1 LRKIFIILTIFAL
14 NLEVGKCAQRGQ
26 VITPKSPVYSDPFL
40 KGPIGSLSQGK
51 KVILSDKT
59 YGNGKSYMLVIGKNI
74 AYIAAKDVVTETY
87 VKDNDQKNLKINN
100 NNFEHLVE
108 KSIDSSTD
116 DDFTKNNFLIFEGGF
131 TNFIGGDW
139 DKFNATFNGRNP
151 PVANTYSIFIRHAP
165 PQHYHS
171 VSIGLGY
178 LTQKDNIAEISGPFL
193 IGELDFDFIENE
205 LFSLSIGLNAYIT
218 GELHL
223 KIGLPKKR
231 YTGTLMGSGPK
242 LALNLFPRSKFGIE
256 FLGKYQYYKA
266 VNFDN
271 LEVNGIDKKINLDEF
286 SSFSFA
292 IALKI
297 QVM

>member
-1 LRKIFIILTIFAL
+1 MRKIFIILTIFAL

-87 VKDNDQKNLKINN
+87 VKDNDQRSQRLIIITLNTSLKKASILAPMMTSPKTI
-100 NNFEHLVE
+100 FSFSKGALLTLLVE
-108 KSIDSSTD
+108 IGINLMQHLTGEITCRQHL
-116 DDFTKNNFLIFEGGF
+116 FYFHQTYLLNTITPFL
-131 TNFIGGDW
+131 
-139 DKFNATFNGRNP
+139 
-151 PVANTYSIFIRHAP
+151 S
-165 PQHYHS
+165 
-171 VSIGLGY
+171 GLDT
-178 LTQKDNIAEISGPFL
+178 LPKKIISQKLVGTFL

-223 KIGLPKKR
+223 KIGLPKKK

-286 SSFSFA
+286 SSFSFS

-297 QVM
+297 QFM